1 MKNHLLTFLIVLFPV
16 YLIAQVVEYPYD
28 FNDLEIGDL
37 DGQDDWQTI
46 LQTSGTADLF
56 VDIAAGNVTA
66 PDGSQAVFYS
76 AGGAGFG
83 RTATRKA
90 TPNFDFDFT
99 NGGIIEI
106 EVEMHRNW
114 WGMFFGAGFDED
126 GDGHIA
132 PGLTS
137 EPNDGGI
144 YFNIASN
151 NPDNNRI
158 VLPDG
163 DQVIFSADNEAWA
176 TYKMVLDF
184 TANGGEGAV
193 ALFYKPGAT
202 GDEWTAISEVQGVN
216 MGMTPGSGDKR
227 DYEVWDGIFFH
238 SQGATGGFDN
248 ILIRQPENLG
258 LLQFIEFEA
267 IANQLTTALPFE
279 LSASATSGLEVT
291 FEVTEGPA
299 TVEGDMLTLSGDPGM
314 VTIKAS
320 QGGDNTWA
328 PAPDVYQ
335 SFEVVDATAY
345 SPDLTIRRPAEGTK
359 VYMTELSPV
368 LVVASAYIEHP
379 EVLNVEWVEYNI
391 DGVTQMMTEKSYK
404 SGYFSAEWT
413 PNAYGTYTMTIEAYS
428 TGWMLSSETVTFEVT
443 NAVEDLTVET
453 FDMVHISTSTQTSV
467 TQDFNFPT
475 YAGAFNNIM
484 LNLDVTCPAGGCD
497 PWDRVGNME
506 ARGPDGDWVEL
517 LRYIT
522 PYGVPC
528 DHSIDVTDY
537 ASILQG
543 TVELRFSIGT
553 NEQGFV
559 VDVNFDFQEGTPQYK
574 YSWVDVIWSGT
585 FPFGDYAELQPMD
598 TIAWNYNE
606 TAEASKLKIINTGH
620 GWGDLNTGN
629 AAEFYNAT
637 HKVKVNNNSFDQN
650 LWVVCNPN
658 PDGCQPQNGTWFYNR
673 AGWCPGSISE
683 VYEYDLT
690 SYVGQPDI
698 EIIYEFY
705 PGYVDYCHPNHPDC
719 VTGVTCSDCG
729 SGFNPHY
736 IISGNLV
743 TYSDNLFIATGTEE
757 IRSFGL
763 QVYPNPAIDEVHLS
777 TFRSNLD
784 LDARVR
790 IFNVPGELVM
800 QFLWNG
806 ETVKLDC
813 SGFPQGI
820 YLIEVLEGETKE
832 VLKLVID

>member
-1 MKNHLLTFLIVLFPV
+1 MKKLLPLVFMLLLSSVMQ
-16 YLIAQVVEYPYD
+16 AQVIEYPYD
-28 FNDLEIGDL
+28 FNDLDIGNL
-37 DGQDDWQTI
+37 NGQDDWKTI

-56 VDIAAGNVTA
+56 VDIIAGNVTA
-66 PDGSQAVFYS
+66 PDGSQAVFYNAS
-76 AGGAGFG
+76 GAGFG

-158 VLPDG
+158 TLPDG
-163 DQVIFSADNEAWA
+163 DQVVFTADNEGWA
-176 TYKMVLDF
+176 AYKMVLDF

-193 ALFYKPGAT
+193 AMFYKPGAT

-227 DYEVWDGIFFH
+227 DYGVWDGIFFH
-238 SQGATGGFDN
+238 SQGGTGGFDN

-258 LLQFIEFEA
+258 LLQFIEFEG
-267 IANQLTTALPFE
+267 ISNKLTTDAPFE
-279 LSASATSGLEVT
+279 LEAAATSGLEVA
-291 FEVTEGPA
+291 FEVVEGPA
-299 TVEGDMLTLSGDPGM
+299 TIDGSVVTLTGDPGM

-335 SFEVVDATAY
+335 EFEVVDPTAY
-345 SPDLTIRRPAEGTK
+345 TPELTIRRPADGTE
-359 VYMTELSPV
+359 VYMESLSPI
-368 LVVASAYIEHP
+368 LLVASAYIDHP
-379 EVLNVEWVEYNI
+379 EVLNIEWVSFSI
-391 DGVTQMMTEKSYK
+391 GGQSGTMTEKNYK

-413 PNAYGTYTMTIEAYS
+413 PSSYGTHTMYVTAHS
-428 TGWMLSSETVTFEVT
+428 TGGMSTTHTVIFDVLSNVS
-443 NAVEDLTVET
+443 DLTVET
-453 FDMVHISTSTQTSV
+453 FDMVHISTSTQTTV
-467 TQDFNFPT
+467 TQEFDFPA
-475 YAGAFNNIM
+475 YAGAFDNIM
-484 LNLDVTCPAGGCD
+484 LYLDVTCPAGGCD

-506 ARGPDGDWVEL
+506 ARGPDGQWVEL

-537 ASILQG
+537 SSILQG
-543 TVELRFSIGT
+543 KVELRFSIGT
-553 NEQGFV
+553 DEDGFV
-559 VDVNFDFQEGTPQYK
+559 VDVDFGFHAGTPEYK
-574 YSWVDVIWSGT
+574 YSWVDVIWNGT
-585 FPFGDYAELQPMD
+585 FPFGDYADLQPMD
-598 TIAWNYNE
+598 TIGWDFDEA
-606 TAEASKLKIINTGH
+606 AEASKLKVINTGH
-620 GWGDLNTGN
+620 GWGNLNTGN
-629 AAEFYNAT
+629 AAEFYDAT
-637 HKVKVNNNSFDQN
+637 HKIKVNGDDYDQH

-673 AGWCPGSISE
+673 AGWCPGTISE

-690 SYVGQPDI
+690 PYIGAAT
-698 EIIYEFY
+698 EIVYEFY
-705 PGYVDYCHPNHPDC
+705 PGYVDLCHPNHPDC
-719 VTGVTCSDCG
+719 ITGVTCADCG
-729 SGFNPHY
+729 AGFNPHY

-743 TYSDNLFIATGTEE
+743 TYSDNLFITTAVREQA
-757 IRSFGL
+757 SLGL
-763 QVYPNPAIDEVHLS
+763 QLYPNPATEYALLS
-777 TFRSNLD
+777 SFRQNMAM
-784 LDARVR
+784 DAKVAVYTATGQLVDQFMWKGGAAR
-790 IFNVPGELVM
+790 I
-800 QFLWNG
+800 
-806 ETVKLDC
+806 DC
-813 SGFPQGI
+813 SHLQEGFYVIRVSAGSRE
-820 YLIEVLEGETKE
+820 EVLR
-832 VLKLVID
+832 LVIE